1 MSNLTETTDS
11 GTHYD
16 PERYD
21 PQIGNQECIV
31 CGTPFHGA
39 GDGATVGQYCPSCEL
54 SVWIM

>member
-11 GTHYD
+11 GKHYD

-21 PQIGNQECIV
+21 PQIGNQDCIV

-39 GDGATVGQYCPSCEL
+39 GDGATVGQYCP
-54 SVWIM
+54 